1 MIKSILVNLDTS
13 SARDAARDYA
23 ISVADLF
30 EAHLTGVAF
39 AYEPVNPGSL
49 FDGIGTA
56 IIAQYRDELRTAAQ
70 TARDQFAS
78 AAQKAG
84 LLSQA
89 HVLEI
94 GLSGVAA
101 TFGRMARHHDLSIIG
116 QARPNSEA
124 PEDVII
130 ESALFELGRPVLVV
144 PYIQKTGVRLDRVMV
159 CWDGSRNAARAV
171 ADALPL
177 LRRAGTV
184 EIVTIDSVERRNE
197 VAGAD
202 IAEHLARHSLKIE
215 LKSIT
220 DKANDVA
227 STILNHVA
235 DRCADLVV
243 MGGYGH
249 SRLREFVLGGAT
261 RGMLRSMTV
270 PTLMA
275 H

>member
-1 MIKSILVNLDTS
+1 MIRDILVNLDTN
-13 SARDAARDYA
+13 SAQDAARDYA
-23 ISVADLF
+23 ISVASMF

-39 AYEPVNPGSL
+39 AYEPVNPGTL

-70 TARDQFAS
+70 TARNLFAN
-78 AAQKAG
+78 AAQGAG

-89 HVLEI
+89 HVLEL
-94 GLSGVAA
+94 GLAGAA
-101 TFGRMARHHDLSIIG
+101 TTFGRMARNHDLSIIG
-116 QARPNSEA
+116 QARPAGEA
-124 PEDVII
+124 PEEAII
-130 ESALFELGRPVLVV
+130 EGALFESGRPVLIV
-144 PYIQKTGVRLDRVMV
+144 PYIQKTGLKLDRVMV

-177 LRRAGTV
+177 LRRAGAV
-184 EIVTIDSVERRNE
+184 EVVTIDSVERRNE

-202 IAEHLARHSLKIE
+202 IAEHLARCGLKIE
-215 LKSIT
+215 LKSIV
-220 DKANDVA
+220 DKTNDTT

-235 DRCADLVV
+235 DSCADLVV
-243 MGGYGH
+243 MGSYGH

-261 RGMLRSMTV
+261 RGMLRSMTA